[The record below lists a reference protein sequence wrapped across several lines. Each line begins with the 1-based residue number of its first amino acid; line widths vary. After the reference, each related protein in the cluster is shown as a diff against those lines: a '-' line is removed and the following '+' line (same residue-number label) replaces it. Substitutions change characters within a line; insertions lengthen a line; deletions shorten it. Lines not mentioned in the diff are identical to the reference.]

1 MLEPIPGPPGYPI
14 IGNILDVRDEVPIN
28 GIQRLADKY
37 GPIYKISVFGES
49 AVVVS
54 SVKLLEELSDES
66 RFHKVLAGGLARIK
80 SKKAAGLFTSSGE
93 DDPDWGQAHR
103 ILMPAFGPLAIN
115 NMFDEMHDI
124 ATQLVLKWARKGPE
138 YKIQASED
146 FTRLTLDTIALC
158 SMDYRF
164 NSFYSDEMHPFV
176 QAMLRM
182 LGAGNMPSTV
192 YGVLQRL
199 SGAKEKS
206 IAEDQAIMEKIAN
219 EVVQHRRH
227 NPTEKQ
233 DLLNAMIKGKDPKT
247 GESMRDELITA
258 NMITFLIAG
267 HETTSGE
274 CLIMFLFTIM
284 GLHVSTEKWI
294 RAGP

>member
-14 IGNILDVRDEVPIN
+14 IGNILDIRDEVPIN
-28 GIQRLADKY
+28 GVQRLADKY
-37 GPIYKISVFGES
+37 GPIYKLRVYGQDV
-49 AVVVS
+49 VVVS
-54 SVKLLEELSDES
+54 SVKLLEELSDET

-80 SKKAAGLFTSSGE
+80 NDEKASGLFTSTGD

-103 ILMPAFGPLAIN
+103 ILMPAFGPLAIT

-164 NSFYSDEMHPFV
+164 NSFYSEEMHPFV

-192 YGVLQRL
+192 SGMLHRL
-199 SGAKEKS
+199 TGGADKGMR
-206 IAEDQAIMEKIAN
+206 EDQALMEDISN
-219 EVVQHRRH
+219 EVVQHRRN
-227 NPTEKQ
+227 NPTEKL

-258 NMITFLIAG
+258 NMTTFLIAG
-267 HETTSGE
+267 HETTSGKRPS
-274 CLIMFLFTIM
+274 M
-284 GLHVSTEKWI
+284 HD
-294 RAGP
+294 RQ